1 MKRLVIVSN
10 RLPYT
15 VSVRKGEFQLQRSV
29 GGLATGL
36 SSFYRSFEDSL
47 WVGWPGISSERL
59 KRGKRDKLKELLLA
73 EGCYPVFL
81 SQTDV
86 EGYYYG
92 FSNKTIWPLF
102 HYFPDYAVYDVSMW
116 KDYERVNAEFCKEL
130 VKILKDDDIVWIHD
144 YHLMLLPKML
154 RKKKPN
160 LTMGFFL
167 HIPFPSYEVFRL
179 LPWRSEIL
187 SGILG
192 ADLVGFHT
200 YDYVLYFLDS
210 VHRILGFD
218 HTLGQIWTGDRFVK
232 VDAFPMGIDYHRFS
246 SAVQTRDVQRE
257 IRKFRNKIGDRII
270 ILSMDRLDYT
280 KGILE
285 RLAAFETFLERYPA
299 YREKVTLLLVAVPSR
314 TKVERY
320 MELKKQVDEVVGR
333 INGRFGTIGW
343 VPIWYLYRSLPF
355 HSLVAL
361 YTIADIALITPLR
374 DGMNLVAKEYLAT
387 KVEGR
392 GVLILSEMAG
402 ASKELGEALI
412 VNPEDR
418 EGVVNAIKM
427 ALEMGEDDQRERN
440 RAMQNRLR
448 RYTVI
453 KWANDF
459 MERLFH
465 AKTLQRKQQSWRLS
479 PEALERM
486 LEDYLWSEARLLF
499 LDYDGT
505 LVPFADK
512 PEKAKPDTRLKDLLK
527 KLSSDSKNEVVI
539 ISGRDRNTLD
549 KWFGKLGVSL
559 VAEHGAWL
567 KERGKDWRIIEAL
580 RSDWKEEIKPI
591 LEFYVDRT
599 PGTFIEEKEFSLA
612 WHYRKADIRLASYR
626 ARELKSALLQL
637 TENFNLAVL
646 EGSRVIEVRNLGVNK
661 GRAANEWLV
670 SKDWEFILAVG
681 DDWTDED
688 MFFSM
693 PERAYT
699 IKVGFGA
706 SNAKYY
712 VDSYTEVRKILKKLI
727 SGR

>member
-15 VSVRKGEFQLQRSV
+15 VSVRKGEFQLQKSV

-36 SSFYRSFEDSL
+36 SSFYKSFEDSL

-59 KRGKRDKLKELLLA
+59 KRGKKDKLKELLLA

-81 SQTDV
+81 SQADV

-130 VKILKDDDIVWIHD
+130 IKILKDDDIVWIHD

-154 RKKKPN
+154 RKRKPN

-192 ADLVGFHT
+192 ADLIGFHT

-218 HTLGQIWTGDRFVK
+218 HALGQIWTGDRFVK

-299 YREKVTLLLVAVPSR
+299 YRGKVTLLLVAVPSR

-465 AKTLQRKQQSWRLS
+465 TKNLQRKQQSWRLS
-479 PEALERM
+479 PEVLEEM
-486 LEDYLWSEARLLF
+486 LGDYLSSGTRLLF

-512 PEKAKPDTRLKDLLK
+512 PERAKPDIRLKDLLR

-539 ISGRDRNTLD
+539 ISGRDRSTLD
-549 KWFGKLGVSL
+549 RWFGKLGVSL

-567 KERGKDWRIIEAL
+567 KEKGKDWRIIEAL

-612 WHYRKADIRLASYR
+612 WHYRKADIRLASFR

-670 SKDWEFILAVG
+670 SKDWEFILAIG

-693 PERAYT
+693 PEKAYT

-712 VDSYTEVRKILKKLI
+712 VDSYTEVRKILRKLI

>member
-15 VSVRKGEFQLQRSV
+15 VSIRKGEFQLQRSV

-36 SSFYRSFEDSL
+36 SSFYKSFGDSL
-47 WVGWPGISSERL
+47 WVGWPGVSSDRL
-59 KRGKRDKLKELLLA
+59 KRGKREELRELLLR

-81 SQTDV
+81 SQADI

-92 FSNKTIWPLF
+92 FSNKAIWPLF
-102 HYFPDYAVYDVSMW
+102 HYFPEYAIYDVSMW
-116 KDYERVNAEFCKEL
+116 RDYERVNSEFCKEL
-130 VKILKDDDIVWIHD
+130 LKILKDNDIVWIHD

-154 RKKKPN
+154 RKRKPD
-160 LTMGFFL
+160 LTIGFFL

-179 LPWRSEIL
+179 LPWRSDIL
-187 SGILG
+187 SGMLG
-192 ADLVGFHT
+192 SDLVGFHT
-200 YDYVLYFLDS
+200 YDYALYFLDS
-210 VHRILGFD
+210 VHRILGLE
-218 HTLGQIWTGDRFVK
+218 HTLGQIWTGDRSVK

-246 SAVQTRDVQRE
+246 SAVQTREVQRE

-270 ILSMDRLDYT
+270 VLSMDRLDYT

-285 RLAAFETFLERYPA
+285 RLSAFEAFLERYPA
-299 YREKVTLLLVAVPSR
+299 YREKVTFLLVAVPSR

-320 MELKKQVDEVVGR
+320 MELKRQVDEVVGR

-361 YTIADIALITPLR
+361 YSIADIALITPLR

-387 KVEGR
+387 KIDGH

-402 ASKELGEALI
+402 ASKELGEAII
-412 VNPEDR
+412 VNPEDK
-418 EGVVNAIKM
+418 ECVISAIKT
-427 ALEMGEDDQRERN
+427 ALEMGEDEQRERN
-440 RAMQNRLR
+440 RAMQDRLR

-453 KWANDF
+453 RWANDF

-465 AKTLQRKQQSWRLS
+465 AKNLQKRHQSWKLS
-479 PEALERM
+479 DEVLEKM
-486 LEDYLWSEARLLF
+486 VEDYLSGEARLLF

-505 LVPFADK
+505 LVPFADR
-512 PEKAKPDTRLKDLLK
+512 PEKAKPDSRLKDILR
-527 KLSSDSKNEVVI
+527 KLSAERKNEVVI
-539 ISGRDRNTLD
+539 ISGRDRGTLE

-559 VAEHGAWL
+559 VAEHGAWI
-567 KERGKDWRIIEAL
+567 KEKGGSWRMIEAL
-580 RSDWKEEIKPI
+580 RNDWKTEIKPI

-612 WHYRKADIRLASYR
+612 WHYRKADIRLASFR

-637 TENFNLAVL
+637 TENFNLVVL

-670 SKDWEFILAVG
+670 NADWDFILAMG

-712 VDSYTEVRKILKKLI
+712 VDSYTEVRRILRKLI